1 MKVYFDFDGTLF
13 DTHLFYRTF
22 WRKADLLYG
31 SDSEEAIAASAEFH
45 EHHVSG
51 LEWYNFQAH
60 ADSYGLDSNKINAIL
75 EDMRSLSFMFVDSHA
90 ALKYAESKYPVEILT
105 FGEKMHQELK
115 VSTEPKLM
123 AYDIHIVQ
131 QHKKEFLANLAGN
144 NILIDDKDLKN
155 QMPDN
160 TLFIQINRD
169 STEPFVRN
177 SDHAFTVNS
186 LYKIKDIF

>member
-31 SDSEEAIAASAEFH
+31 SDSEEAISAAAEFH
-45 EHHVSG
+45 EPHVSG
-51 LEWYNFQAH
+51 LEWYDFQAH
-60 ADSYGLDSNKINAIL
+60 ADAYGLDSLKINTIL

-90 ALKYAESKYPVEILT
+90 ALKYAESKYLVEILT
-105 FGEKMHQELK
+105 FGDMEHQQLK
-115 VSTEPKLM
+115 VSTEPKLK

-131 QHKKEFLANLAGN
+131 QHKKEFLANLEGN
-144 NILIDDKDLKN
+144 NILIDDKDLQS
-155 QMPDN
+155 QMPEN
-160 TLFIQINRD
+160 TLFIHIDREA
-169 STEPFVRN
+169 TTPFVKN
-177 SDHAFTVNS
+177 SDHAFTVNT